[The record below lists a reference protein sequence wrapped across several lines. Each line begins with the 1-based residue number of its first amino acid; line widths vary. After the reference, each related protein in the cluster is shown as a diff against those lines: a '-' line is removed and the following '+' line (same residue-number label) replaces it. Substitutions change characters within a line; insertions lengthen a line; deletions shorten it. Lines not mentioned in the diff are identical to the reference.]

1 MRSSDWSSDV
11 CSSDLTQSSAYS
23 GDSWVAQ
30 TIALPNNV
38 APNAPVL
45 TAPADGS
52 TIDRNITQ
60 RFALT
65 ASDPDPGDS
74 TSQTYW
80 RHRLTGA
87 ASWTEVVKANP
98 NTYYDFPA
106 GTFTAG
112 DYERSEERRV
122 GKECVS
128 TGRSRGSP
136 DQ

>member
-11 CSSDLTQSSAYS
+11 CSSDLTKSSAYS

-65 ASDPDPGDS
+65 ASAPEPGDS

-80 RHRLTGA
+80 RHR
-87 ASWTEVVKANP
+87 P
-98 NTYYDFPA
+98 
-106 GTFTAG
+106 
-112 DYERSEERRV
+112 EESSV
-122 GKECVS
+122 GNRCVS
-128 TGRSRGSP
+128 AGRSAGGP
-136 DQ
+136 NNQKKKT